1 MSETNSRPRIGR
13 SIAAV
18 IAGVLAGIVLTIGTD
33 VALSKLG
40 VFPPLGEQMADS
52 LLFLA
57 AIYRCIYGVAGSY
70 VAARLA
76 PNQPMMHALVL
87 GMLGLVANGLGA
99 VTMWDKGPAVGAHWY
114 PIVLVITAIPCA
126 WVGGKLRERQLPM
139 ASAPV

>member
-33 VALSKLG
+33 VVLSKLG

-57 AIYRCIYGVAGSY
+57 AICRCVYGVTGSY

-126 WVGGKLRERQLPM
+126 WIGGKLRERQLHT